1 MLIDRYTKLPDDKYW
16 TRPGTNITYTAEA
29 CEGVERNAQ
38 RSAVDWTRYLA
49 IARLRRRSM
58 FKRVALIGLGLI
70 GGSIGL
76 ALHKTK
82 AAQQV
87 VGYDLGKGVSDRA
100 RKVGAIDQVYST
112 LADVVRGAELVVLA
126 TPVGAMRALLQNLA
140 PCVTPGAV
148 VTDVASTKAQVISW
162 AEEFLP
168 PSVSFVGGHPMTGKE
183 QSGVEAADASLFQ
196 NRIYCLTPTAR
207 TRPAAINKA
216 SAFVEALGARV
227 RFLEPAEHDGQVAG
241 VSHLPFIASIALV
254 NTVAE
259 GTGWVDASMLAAGG
273 FRDITRLA
281 AGNPEMYRDICLT
294 NSESLT
300 RWLNEYIVTLS
311 ELRDRI
317 AAHDRSLDETFAS
330 AQQLRLEWQSL
341 HNITD

>member
-1 MLIDRYTKLPDDKYW
+1 
-16 TRPGTNITYTAEA
+16 
-29 CEGVERNAQ
+29 
-38 RSAVDWTRYLA
+38 
-49 IARLRRRSM
+49 M
-58 FKRVALIGLGLI
+58 FNRVALIGLGLI

-76 ALHKTK
+76 ALHKAK
-82 AAQQV
+82 AAQEV

-100 RKVGAIDQVYST
+100 RKVGAIDQAYST
-112 LADVVRGAELVVLA
+112 LADAVRGAELVVLA
-126 TPVGAMRALLQNLA
+126 TPVGTMRALLQNLA
-140 PCVTPGAV
+140 TCVTPGAV

-207 TRPAAINKA
+207 TRPAAINKV

-254 NTVAE
+254 NTVTANPSW
-259 GTGWVDASMLAAGG
+259 GDASLLAANG
-273 FRDITRLA
+273 FRDMSRLA
-281 AGNPEMYRDICLT
+281 GGSPEMYRDICLT
-294 NSESLT
+294 NSEAIT
-300 RWLNEYIVTLS
+300 YWLDEYITTLRTIRNS
-311 ELRDRI
+311 I
-317 AAHDRSLDETFAS
+317 AEHDKNLAETFAN
-330 AQQLRLEWQSL
+330 AQELRQQWQLSHDIAE
-341 HNITD
+341 